1 MPKTGLGG
9 GQKTNAAE
17 RVTASLRKAILRG
30 ELRPGDY
37 VRQEKW
43 AARLRV
49 SRLPIRE
56 ALKTLGSEG
65 LVVHDPNKGYSVAR
79 LDVAEMSQIYLMRRL
94 LEPELI
100 KTLRWPGQRE
110 LDQLRALGRAAERA
124 LSDQDPVRCME
135 LERTIDY
142 RIYDLSTLNV
152 VVREVK
158 RLWELI
164 DPYRFLVFSDPER
177 FYGPDRGL
185 VARHRRIFEALEA
198 RDRDALQAAF
208 TRNYEAMMEYF
219 QHPPFVDAEHIG
231 S

>member
-1 MPKTGLGG
+1 M
-9 GQKTNAAE
+9 QRSNAAE
-17 RVTASLRKAILRG
+17 RVTTSLRKAILRG

-43 AARLRV
+43 AARLKV

-56 ALKTLGSEG
+56 ALKMLASEG
-65 LVVHDPNKGYSVAR
+65 LVTHDPHKGYSVAK

-94 LEPELI
+94 LEPELVR
-100 KTLRWPGQRE
+100 TLRWPTRRE
-110 LDQLRALGRAAERA
+110 LEQLRELARSSERA
-124 LSDQDPVRCME
+124 LADRDPVRCME

-142 RIYDLSTLNV
+142 RVYDLSPLNV

-164 DPYRFLVFSDPER
+164 DPYRFLVFSEPER
-177 FYGPDRGL
+177 FYGPDNGL
-185 VARHRRIFEALEA
+185 VVRHARIFDALDA
-198 RDRDALQAAF
+198 QDRDALEAAF
-208 TRNYEAMMEYF
+208 VRNYETMIGYF
-219 QHPPFVDAEHIG
+219 QHQPFVE

>member
-1 MPKTGLGG
+1 LAGVH
-9 GQKTNAAE
+9 KTNAAD
-17 RVTASLRKAILRG
+17 RVTTSLRKAILRG

-56 ALKTLGSEG
+56 ALKILGSEG
-65 LVVHDPNKGYSVAR
+65 LVVHDPNKGYSVAK

-100 KTLRWPGQRE
+100 KTLRWPARRE
-110 LDQLRALGRAAERA
+110 LDQLKELGAAAERA
-124 LSDQDPVRCME
+124 LSEQDPVRCME

-142 RIYDLSTLNV
+142 RVYDLSPLNV

-177 FYGPDRGL
+177 FYGPDGGL
-185 VARHRRIFEALEA
+185 VARHGHIFEALGT

-219 QHPPFVDAEHIG
+219 RHPPFAG

>member
-1 MPKTGLGG
+1 LPKTGLGVER
-9 GQKTNAAE
+9 KTNAAE

-49 SRLPIRE
+49 SRLPVRE
-56 ALKTLGSEG
+56 ALKILGSEG
-65 LVVHDPNKGYSVAR
+65 LVVHDPNRGYSVAK

-94 LEPELI
+94 LEPELV

-110 LDQLRALGRAAERA
+110 LAQLRELGLAAERA
-124 LSDQDPVRCME
+124 LAEQDPVRCME

-142 RIYDLSTLNV
+142 RIYDLSPLNV

-177 FYGPDRGL
+177 FYGADRGL
-185 VARHRRIFEALEA
+185 VMRHRRIFDALEA

-208 TRNYEAMMEYF
+208 TRNYDAMMEYF
-219 QHPPFVDAEHIG
+219 QHSPFAE